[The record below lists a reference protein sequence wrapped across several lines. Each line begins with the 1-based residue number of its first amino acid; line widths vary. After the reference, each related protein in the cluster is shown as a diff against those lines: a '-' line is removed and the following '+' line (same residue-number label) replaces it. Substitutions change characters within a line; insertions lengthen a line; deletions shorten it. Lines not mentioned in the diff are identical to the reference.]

1 MDFLSGLLL
10 AGIIGSMIWEA
21 LKESPEEKRV
31 REREERIAEERA
43 REQERKFLEAGKA
56 EAEKRQ
62 REKREIDELWHHA
75 RDLARS
81 NFPKRVGG
89 NKLSDV
95 YVLTWDHVIEYAPNR
110 RGVYYLI
117 EKTGETLRVF
127 YIGQSK
133 SIKTRL
139 LRHLKN
145 AGDWGGFRPM
155 YTYIGANT
163 EQTSKRAKKRPN
175 PDIRKQI
182 RENKCYFMFVGINK
196 LDKRDRV
203 EREQIAKYK
212 PECNRNRGIIKRKY
226 GEWKSSGT
234 FSA

>member
-10 AGIIGSMIWEA
+10 AGLIVIMIWEA
-21 LKESPEEKRV
+21 LKESPEERCV
-31 REREERIAEERA
+31 RERKERIAEERERERA
-43 REQERKFLEAGKA
+43 RKSLEAAKA
-56 EAEKRQ
+56 EAAKRQ
-62 REKREIDELWHHA
+62 REKREIDELWRHA
-75 RDLARS
+75 RDLAS
-81 NFPKRVGG
+81 GSFPKRVGG
-89 NKLSDV
+89 NKLSDI
-95 YVLTWDHVIEYAPNR
+95 YVLTWDHAIEYAPNR

-117 EKTGETLRVF
+117 ETTGETLRVF

-175 PDIRKQI
+175 PGIRKHI

-203 EREQIAKYK
+203 EHEQIAKYK
-212 PECNRNRGIIKRKY
+212 PECNRNHGIIKRKY